1 MGGGAIL
8 GVGRGYFLNLGDTM
22 DTLLQAATLERIESE
37 QVKKMIEEARR
48 NRERLN
54 LAKAS
59 RAARRVWYVCLLDGS
74 D

>member
-1 MGGGAIL
+1 
-8 GVGRGYFLNLGDTM
+8 M

-37 QVKKMIEEARR
+37 QARKMAEEQRR

>member
-1 MGGGAIL
+1 MNM
-8 GVGRGYFLNLGDTM
+8 F
-22 DTLLQAATLERIESE
+22 LQATTLERIESD
-37 QVKKMIEEARR
+37 QMRKIEEAKR

-54 LAKAS
+54 MAKAT

>member
-1 MGGGAIL
+1 ME
-8 GVGRGYFLNLGDTM
+8 M
-22 DTLLQAATLERIESE
+22 LLQATTLERIESD
-37 QVKKMIEEARR
+37 QIRKMIEEAKL

-54 LAKAS
+54 MAKAT

>member
-1 MGGGAIL
+1 MTAQIEAL
-8 GVGRGYFLNLGDTM
+8 RGTKENPM
-22 DTLLQAATLERIESE
+22 DMLKMR
-37 QVKKMIEEARR
+37 KMIEEAKR

-54 LAKAS
+54 MAKAT

>member
-1 MGGGAIL
+1 M
-8 GVGRGYFLNLGDTM
+8 NM
-22 DTLLQAATLERIESE
+22 LLQATTLERIESD
-37 QVKKMIEEARR
+37 QMRKMIEEAKR

-54 LAKAS
+54 MAT